1 MRKQDTIYHCFKT
14 IIFKGNFRVFLKRCE
29 NFVFNPVA
37 TLFTTPQHIP
47 QVFRILGISS
57 KLLPTKRERK
67 VYEHFFLYTI
77 HIWCL
82 ELSEHFASVVK
93 PQIQMVRRILRLLPY
108 CKIGVGT
115 CPKKVQWPNRG

>member
-14 IIFKGNFRVFLKRCE
+14 IIFKGNFRVSLKRSE

-47 QVFRILGISS
+47 QVFKILGIFS
-57 KLLPTKRERK
+57 KLLPSKRERK

-77 HIWCL
+77 HIWSL
-82 ELSEHFASVVK
+82 ELSEHFA
-93 PQIQMVRRILRLLPY
+93 
-108 CKIGVGT
+108 
-115 CPKKVQWPNRG
+115 